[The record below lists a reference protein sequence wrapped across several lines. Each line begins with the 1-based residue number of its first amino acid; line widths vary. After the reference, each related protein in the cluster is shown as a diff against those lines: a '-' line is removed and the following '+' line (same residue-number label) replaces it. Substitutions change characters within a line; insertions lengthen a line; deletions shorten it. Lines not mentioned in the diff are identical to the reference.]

1 MSNYKSRKADTY
13 TLKEAIELFL
23 KVSPIKNQYQ
33 ANSIVD
39 AWSEIMGQPIA
50 EKTTQIYIKD
60 RVLFVR
66 LNSAPLRNELQ
77 MSKAKILQLYTQ
89 KFGKDCLKDVV
100 FL

>member
-13 TLKEAIELFL
+13 TLKEAIETFL
-23 KVSPIKNQYQ
+23 KISPIKNQYQ
-33 ANSIVD
+33 ENNLVN
-39 AWSEIMGQPIA
+39 AWGEIMGQPIA

-66 LNSAPLRNELQ
+66 LSSAPLRNELQ
-77 MSKAKILQLYTQ
+77 MSKAKILQLYGQ
-89 KFGKDCLKDVV
+89 KFDSTSLKDIV

>member
-1 MSNYKSRKADTY
+1 MNKYKSRKADTY
-13 TLKEAIELFL
+13 TLKEAIEAFL
-23 KVSPIKNQYQ
+23 RVSPIKSQYQ
-33 ANSIVD
+33 VNSLVD

-60 RVLFVR
+60 KILFVR

-77 MSKAKILQLYTQ
+77 MSKAKILQLYAQ
-89 KFGKDCLKDVV
+89 KFDSSSLKDII